1 MQSVPNTWF
10 EYECEWWQEMNI
22 LEDQVNIPE
31 SKRKFPSPK
40 NPHASA
46 QLWHSQ
52 DKLAR
57 LEALRDPNWVPTG
70 TTYNI
75 YNQPLNAVQSAEGT
89 ERIGSGQQ

>member
-1 MQSVPNTWF
+1 
-10 EYECEWWQEMNI
+10 MNI
-22 LEDQVNIPE
+22 LEDQVSIPE

-70 TTYNI
+70 TAYNI
-75 YNQPLNAVQSAEGT
+75 YNQPHAVDQSAEGR